1 MNSKPSLSY
10 VNQQIKKMRLNGVAF
25 DLDKY
30 LDSFKLNKNAI
41 ASLKWL
47 NNPVWWSR
55 IENKSCLLTPRK
67 GDDVS
72 FVRSLWADQDFIH
85 SFHRLAKPLPE
96 SDGQLT
102 NILNDE
108 WSSPLDLNNSLHWI
122 IRCPKGDPYGL
133 LSLVEISC
141 QHRRSE
147 VVLGVLPG
155 TPFGVSTGAMLT
167 LFEFYFKK
175 IKFNKII
182 SNVFEDNPRSLK
194 STLHLGFRAEG
205 KLAQHTLDP
214 QTNQYL
220 DITQLGLLIDDAYCQ
235 RNARLAKKLFS

>member
-1 MNSKPSLSY
+1 M
-10 VNQQIKKMRLNGVAF
+10 
-25 DLDKY
+25 Y
-30 LDSFKLNKNAI
+30 LDA
-41 ASLKWL
+41 
-47 NNPVWWSR
+47 P
-55 IENKSCLLTPRK
+55 
-67 GDDVS
+67 DVS

-96 SDGQLT
+96 SDEQLT

-147 VVLGVLPG
+147 VVLGILPG

-175 IKFNKII
+175 IKFNKMI

-194 STLHLGFRAEG
+194 STLHLGFRVEG
-205 KLAQHTLDP
+205 KLAKHTLDP